1 MAGVPVS
8 AVASKA
14 GSSAASS
21 AASNAASNAST
32 KAVSNAAPKT
42 GAPNASAPS
51 ASAPTSAPSTSAPSA
66 PSQAPGTTSAPQT
79 STPTGEVVTVSSD
92 IPNEIKTE
100 GGNAKPLE
108 EMDADELQNAGADTS
123 EGDVQLG
130 DQGEQPQRTTP
141 EDVVPDQDELTVS
154 ETQDSDLA
162 ETEMDPDQIQEIIDE
177 EEEEERAAQ
186 AEAEAAAAEGPQPGD
201 SLGFGQEVG
210 EDGLAKEKSTSKVL
224 TVVGKGVATYFG
236 GEAGL
241 EAANQLEKVGPVKD
255 VIGVASDVLE
265 ATTPGLKEA
274 SDELEEVADAVN
286 DVANAYSKVKGGDI
300 VGAANDVKHAKDSL
314 DKKKE
319 KIKKQIKMALIQAA
333 TYFLLTIVI
342 VLVVVG
348 PIVGG
353 VMYLTEKI
361 VELYNYVKNAVGE
374 FFEDI
379 SLGIIESI
387 SYQDMLNDTPGY
399 NSLNEN
405 RQKLISTA
413 YLMVGMPYE
422 WGGKPA
428 GPGLTGVPSSGLDCS
443 GFVKWVYW
451 TALGEEPAFLST
463 WSITESDETKL
474 VEISYEEL
482 QPGDIGLRRT
492 SESGHTGIYAG
503 NGMWIHEASE
513 SVGCVRNYYKNFTKF
528 YRHVDVDK

>member
-8 AVASKA
+8 SVASKA
-14 GSSAASS
+14 GSNVASNAAG
-21 AASNAASNAST
+21 NAASNAST

-51 ASAPTSAPSTSAPSA
+51 ASSPTAPSK
-66 PSQAPGTTSAPQT
+66 APGTTSAPQT
-79 STPTGEVVTVSSD
+79 STPTGQVVTASSD

-123 EGDVQLG
+123 EGDVQLSN
-130 DQGEQPQRTTP
+130 QGEQPQRTTP
-141 EDVVPDQDELTVS
+141 EDVTPDQDELTVS
-154 ETQDSDLA
+154 ETQDPDLQ
-162 ETEMDPDQIQEIIDE
+162 ETEMDPDQIQELIDE
-177 EEEEERAAQ
+177 EEEEQ
-186 AEAEAAAAEGPQPGD
+186 ALAEAAAAEGPQPGD

-210 EDGLAKEKSTSKVL
+210 EDGLPKEKSTSKVL

-241 EAANQLEKVGPVKD
+241 EAANQLEKVGPVKN

-265 ATTPGLKEA
+265 ETTPGLKEA

-300 VGAANDVKHAKDSL
+300 VGAAKDVKHAKDSI

-319 KIKKQIKMALIQAA
+319 KIKKKIKMFLIQAA
-333 TYFLLTIVI
+333 TYFLLIIVI

-451 TALGEEPAFLST
+451 TALGEEPAFSST
-463 WSITESDETKL
+463 WSITESNETKL

-492 SESGHTGIYAG
+492 SDSGHTGIYAG